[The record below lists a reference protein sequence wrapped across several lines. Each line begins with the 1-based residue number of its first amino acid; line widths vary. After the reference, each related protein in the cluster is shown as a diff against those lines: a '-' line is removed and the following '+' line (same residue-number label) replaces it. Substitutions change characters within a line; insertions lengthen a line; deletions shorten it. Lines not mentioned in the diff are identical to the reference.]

1 MIRKEINMK
10 IHNVKVNQFDFEE
23 IRNGN
28 KRFIIA
34 QLGDFS
40 EDDFIMF
47 NNSNSLFKIVH
58 ICVDDGKILASN
70 YCVIGFKRM
79 EIVE

>member
-28 KRFIIA
+28 KRFIIT

-40 EDDFIMF
+40 DDDFIMF

-70 YCVIGFKRM
+70 YCVIVFKRM
-79 EIVE
+79 DIIE